1 MDVAHR
7 RLMRLNPR
15 NGLAVFHGALQQ
27 VRHFHHPVVN
37 QDHQRLVHLDGGGSP
52 VPLTD
57 AHRNGVPLVPGFLE
71 ALELPFAGWHVARAL
86 FRKVDTGV
94 VAVAKLAHPLREAI
108 DAHVIGDLIEI
119 GIRRLL
125 QRFGDV
131 QVAVAPFFP
140 VTIAFI
146 GARQLPPAW
155 VEQAGIAGDHP
166 GAQRRDGD
174 VRFYR

>member
-1 MDVAHR
+1 M
-7 RLMRLNPR
+7 NKIY
-15 NGLAVFHGALQQ
+15 
-27 VRHFHHPVVN
+27 
-37 QDHQRLVHLDGGGSP
+37 
-52 VPLTD
+52 
-57 AHRNGVPLVPGFLE
+57 E
-71 ALELPFAGWHVARAL
+71 ALKNKKAFIPFITCGDPDVTTTKA
-86 FRKVDTGV
+86 
-94 VAVAKLAHPLREAI
+94 AI
-108 DAHVIGDLIEI
+108 LEMVKNGADLIEI